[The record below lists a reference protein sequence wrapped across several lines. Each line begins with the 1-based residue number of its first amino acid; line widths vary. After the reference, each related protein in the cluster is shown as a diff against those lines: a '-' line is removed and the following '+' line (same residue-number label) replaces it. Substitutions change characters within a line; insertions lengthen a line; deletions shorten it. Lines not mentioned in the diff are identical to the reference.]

1 MNLGAVA
8 FYNTENFFDVTHD
21 PEKNA
26 REYSPEGSRKWT
38 QKRYENKVWKI
49 GSVISELGLKET
61 GEPPLIVGLAEV
73 ENQVVLEDLIR
84 SEHLAAHN
92 YGYIHFESRDERGID
107 NAILYRKDL
116 VQPKHSEPMPFSY
129 LKPPDFV
136 STDFSRDVLYVQL
149 KLGAQHLHLFVL
161 HLPSRRDLDV
171 NREFRNIIL
180 KEIKNKVNEILHQN
194 ANAQVILMGD
204 FNGNPND
211 VDAKEILQTSK
222 EQEIGRNELFNPML
236 EMFPKNGSLKH
247 EGRWILFDQILF
259 SKNFLEKSGEGMRF
273 QSAHIYNDRSV
284 QDWDRRFKGSPFRTF
299 AGSKYLG
306 GYSDHFP
313 VYAII
318 NY

>member
-1 MNLGAVA
+1 MNLGAVG
-8 FYNTENFFDVTHD
+8 FYNTENFFDVTND

-26 REYSPEGSRKWT
+26 HEYSPEGSRKWT

-116 VQPKHSEPMPFSY
+116 VQLQHSEPMPFSY
-129 LKPPDFV
+129 LKPPDFI

-180 KEIKNKVNEILHQN
+180 KEIKNKVNEILHQD

-222 EQEIGRNELFNPML
+222 EHEIGHNELFNPML

-259 SKNFLEKSGEGMRF
+259 SKTFLEKSGEGMRF

>member
-8 FYNTENFFDVTHD
+8 FYNTENFFDGTDD
-21 PEKNA
+21 PEKNS
-26 REYSPEGSRKWT
+26 REFSPEGGRKWT

-61 GEPPLIVGLAEV
+61 GASPLIVGLAEI
-73 ENQVVLEDLIR
+73 ENQVVLEDLAR
-84 SEHLAAHN
+84 SEHLVDHN
-92 YGYIHFESRDERGID
+92 YGFVHFESRDERGID
-107 NAILYRKDL
+107 NAILYQKDKL
-116 VQPKHSEPMPFSY
+116 ELIHSEPLQFTY
-129 LKPPDFV
+129 AKPPDFV
-136 STDFSRDVLYVQL
+136 SIDYSRDVIYGLF
-149 KLGAQHLHLFVL
+149 KLGEHHLHLFVL

-180 KEIKNKVNEILHQN
+180 KEIKNKVDEILHQD

-204 FNGNPND
+204 FNGNPTD
-211 VDAKEILQTSK
+211 EDALEILKTRMEK
-222 EQEIGRNELFNPML
+222 KIETFELFNPMM
-236 EMFPKNGSLKH
+236 EFYPKTGSLKH

-259 SKNFLEKSGEGMRF
+259 SSSFLKDAADKIQFE
-273 QSAHIYNDRSV
+273 SAHIYNDRSV
-284 QDWDRRFKGSPFRTF
+284 QDWDRRFKGSPFRTY

-313 VYAII
+313 VYAVI